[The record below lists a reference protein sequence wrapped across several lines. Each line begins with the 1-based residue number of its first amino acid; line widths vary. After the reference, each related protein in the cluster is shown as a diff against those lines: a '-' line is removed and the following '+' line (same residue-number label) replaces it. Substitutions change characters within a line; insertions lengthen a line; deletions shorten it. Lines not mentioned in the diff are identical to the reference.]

1 MSKIIGID
9 LGTTNSCVS
18 VMEAG
23 KPTVITNSEGG
34 RTTPSIVAFSSDG
47 ETLIGSPAKRQAV
60 TNPVNTI
67 FSAKRFIGRTYDEIK
82 NDASTIP
89 YKIKKGKNSE
99 VRILAEDK
107 DYAPEQISAML
118 LQKLKQTAEEHL
130 GEKVSDAVITVPAY
144 FNDSQRQ
151 STKDAGA
158 IAGLNVKRI
167 INEPTAAA
175 LAYGL
180 DSKKD
185 EKIAVFDLGG
195 GTFDISILDIGD
207 GVFEVKSTNGDT
219 HLGGDD
225 FDQII
230 VDYLIEE
237 FKKNESIDLRED
249 PMALQ
254 RLRDAAEK
262 AKCELSSSKQTD
274 INLPFITA
282 DNNGPK
288 HMNLNFTRAK
298 FESLFSNL
306 LQRMEKPCL
315 QALKDAKINK
325 SEINE
330 VILVGG
336 STRIPKVQEL
346 VKDIFGKEPNKSV
359 NPDEVVA
366 IGAAIQGGVFSG
378 ESEDIVLLDVTP
390 LSLGIETL
398 GGVSTKLIEA
408 NATIPIK
415 KSQIFSTAADNQPS
429 VDINVHQGEREMA
442 LDNKSLGRFTLDG
455 IPPAPR
461 GTPQI
466 EVTFDLDANGILN
479 VSATDKAT
487 GKAQSIT
494 IEASGAL
501 SDEEIEKM
509 KADAEANAETD
520 KTRRDEIDTRNN
532 AEQAVYQTEN
542 QLKELDDKLSEDQ
555 KKILSDKKD
564 ELNSLVK
571 DGSVDNIKEKLEELN
586 KAWSDIY
593 QLMSAQQQGP
603 ETHSQTSEGSNKSA
617 DDSVE
622 DADFE
627 VVDENK

>member
-1 MSKIIGID
+1 MCLNGKIALGCND
-9 LGTTNSCVS
+9 L
-18 VMEAG
+18 
-23 KPTVITNSEGG
+23 
-34 RTTPSIVAFSSDG
+34 
-47 ETLIGSPAKRQAV
+47 
-60 TNPVNTI
+60 
-67 FSAKRFIGRTYDEIK
+67 
-82 NDASTIP
+82 
-89 YKIKKGKNSE
+89 
-99 VRILAEDK
+99 
-107 DYAPEQISAML
+107 
-118 LQKLKQTAEEHL
+118 
-130 GEKVSDAVITVPAY
+130 
-144 FNDSQRQ
+144 
-151 STKDAGA
+151 
-158 IAGLNVKRI
+158 LN
-167 INEPTAAA
+167 
-175 LAYGL
+175 
-180 DSKKD
+180 SKKPFFINIRCLEIFIPPD
-185 EKIAVFDLGG
+185 
-195 GTFDISILDIGD
+195 
-207 GVFEVKSTNGDT
+207 
-219 HLGGDD
+219 
-225 FDQII
+225 
-230 VDYLIEE
+230 VD
-237 FKKNESIDLRED
+237 
-249 PMALQ
+249 
-254 RLRDAAEK
+254 
-262 AKCELSSSKQTD
+262 
-274 INLPFITA
+274 
-282 DNNGPK
+282 
-288 HMNLNFTRAK
+288 
-298 FESLFSNL
+298 
-306 LQRMEKPCL
+306 
-315 QALKDAKINK
+315 
-325 SEINE
+325 
-330 VILVGG
+330 
-336 STRIPKVQEL
+336 
-346 VKDIFGKEPNKSV
+346 
-359 NPDEVVA
+359 PDEVVA
-366 IGAAIQGGVFSG
+366 IGAAIQGSVFSG

-555 KKILSDKKD
+555 KKTLSDKKD

-571 DGSVDNIKEKLEELN
+571 DGSIDNIKEKLEELN
-586 KAWSDIY
+586 KTWSEIY
-593 QLMSAQQQGP
+593 QLMSQQQGA
-603 ETHSQTSEGSNKSA
+603 ETHSETSEKSNKST

>member
-230 VDYLIEE
+230 VDYLIDE

-555 KKILSDKKD
+555 KKTLSDKKD

-586 KAWSDIY
+586 KTWSDIY

>member
-23 KPTVITNSEGG
+23 KPTVITNAEGG
-34 RTTPSIVAFSSDG
+34 RTTPSIVAFSTDG
-47 ETLIGSPAKRQAV
+47 DTLIGSPAKRQAV

-82 NDASTIP
+82 DDASTIP

-99 VRILAEDK
+99 VRIVAEDK

-130 GEKVSDAVITVPAY
+130 GEKVLDAVITVPAY

-230 VDYLIEE
+230 VDYLIDE
-237 FKKNESIDLRED
+237 FKKNESIDLRKD

-298 FESLFSNL
+298 FESLFANL
-306 LQRMEKPCL
+306 LPRMEKPCL
-315 QALKDAKINK
+315 KALKDAKINK
-325 SEINE
+325 NEINE

-336 STRIPKVQEL
+336 STRMPKVQEL

-461 GTPQI
+461 GTPQV

-501 SDEEIEKM
+501 SDDEIEKM
-509 KADAEANAETD
+509 KADAEANAESD
-520 KTRRDEIDTRNN
+520 KTKRDEIDTRNN
-532 AEQAVYQTEN
+532 AEQAVYQTES
-542 QLKELDDKLSEDQ
+542 QLKELDDKLSDEQ
-555 KKILSDKKD
+555 KKSLNAKKD
-564 ELNSLVK
+564 DLQSFIK
-571 DGSVDNIKEKLEELN
+571 DGSVENIKEKLEDLN
-586 KAWSDIY
+586 KSWSDIY
-593 QLMSAQQQGP
+593 QAMSAQQQD
-603 ETHSQTSEGSNKSA
+603 QTQTKSDNNPSEKA
-617 DDSVE
+617 DDAVE

-627 VVDENK
+627 VVDDK